1 MGGFLNYRNWGL
13 EGRRGGVREEANM
26 KGEWETGRGKQGAK
40 REERIWRE
48 KQKTRWRGDD
58 DSDGGKEGGWMG
70 AYRKRSDG
78 RRNNKNRDYIHG
90 ITDEDAG
97 GFGTLS
103 PRTSQSFLDAYPGW
117 RPPVHAKRAN

>member
-1 MGGFLNYRNWGL
+1 
-13 EGRRGGVREEANM
+13 M
-26 KGEWETGRGKQGAK
+26 KGEWETGRGRQGAK

-58 DSDGGKEGGWMG
+58 DSDGGKEDGWMG

-97 GFGTLS
+97 GFETLS